1 MEDSSEYQ
9 EELYLDKKRREGWTL
24 CPICEEWMHRDDY
37 IEGASCCDKC
47 EYLSRP
53 MPNVL
58 GLAGPKGVGKSTYAE
73 KLSEEFGYKVISMAT
88 PIREMLRP
96 LLSHF
101 TEDPDDYLIQDK
113 SAEVPG
119 LGISSRKLLQTRGT
133 EWGRKLRPT
142 IWVMCAENIIKTTE
156 RQVVIDDVRF
166 DNEAKMIRKLG
177 GEVWRMSRK
186 GFKPLKDSHVSEQGV
201 DPDLIDREYEL

>member
-1 MEDSSEYQ
+1 MQKKQHRKAAEDEQ
-9 EELYLDKKRREGWTL
+9 DKKPFKAPTAFGDIITIDSIIISKER
-24 CPICEEWMHRDDY
+24 HF
-37 IEGASCCDKC
+37 
-47 EYLSRP
+47 SRP
-53 MPNVL
+53 MPYVL
-58 GLAGPKGVGKSTYAE
+58 GLAGPKGGGKSTYAE

-101 TEDPDDYLIQDK
+101 TEDPDDYLIHDK

-119 LGISSRKLLQTRGT
+119 LGISARKLLQTLGT

-156 RQVVIDDVRF
+156 GQVVIDDVRF
-166 DNEAKMIRKLG
+166 DNEAKMIRKLD
-177 GEVWRMSRK
+177 GEVWRMSRE